1 MSDLL
6 NKHDLP
12 KPFRLGLNCD
22 DEDNDCHAQIL
33 LNAELA
39 DRIQNA
45 FNKMKDES
53 GIISIAID
61 CETTWH
67 DSRIKPRDNQRI
79 FGMDATLL
87 KSTNDESSAIADDD
101 YVYAVVDGDNSDN
114 CDYAGI
120 TGDDGL
126 LVHKHGWICAQGRNR
141 YDGSICQSVDINMS
155 DLNSIIN
162 HIKDSEFS
170 FDANNEPGASMGL

>member
-12 KPFRLGLNCD
+12 KPFRLSLNCGD
-22 DEDNDCHAQIL
+22 DNDCHAQIL

-45 FNKMKDES
+45 FNKMKDPES
-53 GIISIAID
+53 GIVSIAID

-67 DSRIKPRDNQRI
+67 DLRIKPRDNQRI
-79 FGMDATLL
+79 FDADTNLL
-87 KSTNDESSAIADDD
+87 KSTNDESIAIAGDD

-120 TGDDGL
+120 TGDEGL
-126 LVHKHGWICAQGRNR
+126 LVHKHGWICAQGRSKH
-141 YDGSICQSVDINMS
+141 DGSIYQSVDINMRN
-155 DLNSIIN
+155 LNGIIN

-170 FDANNEPGASMGL
+170 FDANNEPNASMGL